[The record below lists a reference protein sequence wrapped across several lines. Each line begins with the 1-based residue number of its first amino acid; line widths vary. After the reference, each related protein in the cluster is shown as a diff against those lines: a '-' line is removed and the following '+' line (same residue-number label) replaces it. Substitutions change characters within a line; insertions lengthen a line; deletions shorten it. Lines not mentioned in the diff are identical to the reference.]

1 MYVIHPFII
10 YLMSML
16 DDVKCMF
23 GWFMGISV
31 VAAIICLVVAACVGD
46 DYEFKRRSKEEKDSF
61 YDTCKRRIKICIFT
75 FITCSILFNITPNKN
90 TMMQMA
96 AASLVTVDNVKSSKE
111 IVERVYTDII
121 DILKGYTETPSDNK

>member
-1 MYVIHPFII
+1 MYIIHPFVI
-10 YLMSML
+10 YLMSTL

-23 GWFMGISV
+23 GWFMGISIIALV
-31 VAAIICLVVAACVGD
+31 ICLIAMGCISDG
-46 DYEFKRRSKEEKDSF
+46 YHFQKKPKEERDAFFVS
-61 YDTCKRRIKICIFT
+61 CKKRIKMFAIT
-75 FITCSILFNITPNKN
+75 FVSCAILFNIIPNKN

-121 DILKGYTETPSDNK
+121 DLLKGYTEPESKN